1 MASNTDDLFAAIEAA
16 DVERVRALVTDDPPL
31 AAARDAEDVSALM
44 RARYRLDRGV
54 VQALMAAGPELDLFD
69 AAALGDLDRLTTAI
83 GDGADVD
90 GVSGDGFTPLHLAA
104 FFGKPEAVT
113 LLLARGAE
121 IDARGRG
128 WMTGTPLHSAVSNR
142 HVDVVEILLAAGA
155 DPSARQSGGWTP
167 LHGAAHNGDVA
178 SVALLLVAGAD
189 PAAVNDD
196 GASVLSLA
204 EERGDDATIDAVRLA
219 LEAPQAP

>member
-1 MASNTDDLFAAIEAA
+1 MASTTDEMFAAIEAG
-16 DVERVRALVTDDPPL
+16 DVDRIRALVAADPTL
-31 AAARDAEDVSALM
+31 AGARDAEGVSALM
-44 RARYRLDRGV
+44 RARYRSDRGAT
-54 VQALMAAGPELDLFD
+54 QALLEAAPDLDVVE
-69 AAALGDLDRLTTAI
+69 AAAFGDLDRLTALL
-83 GDGADVD
+83 GDEADVD
-90 GVSGDGFTPLHLAA
+90 AASADGFAPLHLAA

-113 LLLARGAE
+113 LLLHRGAE
-121 IDARGRG
+121 VDARGTG

-142 HVDVVEILLAAGA
+142 HVDLVEILLAAGA
-155 DPSARQSGGWTP
+155 DPNARQSGGWTP

-178 SVALLLVAGAD
+178 SVALLLTAGGD

-204 EERGDDATIDAVRLA
+204 EQRGDDATIDAVRLA

>member
-1 MASNTDDLFAAIEAA
+1 MASTTDELFTAIEAGEV
-16 DVERVRALVTDDPPL
+16 DRIRALVAADPAL
-31 AAARDAEDVSALM
+31 AGARDAEGVSALM
-44 RARYRLDRGV
+44 RAHYRSDRGAT
-54 VQALMAAGPELDLFD
+54 QALLEAAPDLDVFE
-69 AAALGDLDRLTTAI
+69 AAAFGDLDRLTALLA
-83 GDGADVD
+83 GDAVD
-90 GVSGDGFTPLHLAA
+90 AVSGDGFTPLHLAA

-121 IDARGRG
+121 VDARGRG
-128 WMTGTPLHSAVSNR
+128 WMTGTPLHSAVSAR

-155 DPSARQSGGWTP
+155 DPNARQSGGWTP

-178 SVALLLVAGAD
+178 SVALLLTAAAD
-189 PAAVNDD
+189 PSAVNDD

-204 EERGDDATIDAVRLA
+204 EERGDAATIDAVRLV